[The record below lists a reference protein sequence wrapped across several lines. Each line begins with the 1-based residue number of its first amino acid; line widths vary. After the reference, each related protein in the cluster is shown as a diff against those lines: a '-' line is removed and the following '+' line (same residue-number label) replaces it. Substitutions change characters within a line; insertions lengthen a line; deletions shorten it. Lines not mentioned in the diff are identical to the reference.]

1 MFNAICNNDQNC
13 KIPALKLISYNVQS
27 FEPEGISL
35 CFLLLL
41 LLLCFY
47 SIILIILSSLC
58 ATLTDG
64 GNAFTPASLVWAA

>member
-13 KIPALKLISYNVQS
+13 KTPALKLISYNVQS
-27 FEPEGISL
+27 FEPERHFIV
-35 CFLLLL
+35 FF

-58 ATLTDG
+58 AALTDE

>member
-27 FEPEGISL
+27 FEPERHFIV
-35 CFLLLL
+35 FF
-41 LLLCFY
+41 LLCFY

>member
-1 MFNAICNNDQNC
+1 MFNAVCNNDQNC

-27 FEPEGISL
+27 FEPERHFIV
-35 CFLLLL
+35 FFFL